1 MTRDA
6 NKAAPKSKVPP
17 VAKTVAEEQGRL
29 DKLQKALV
37 SAQTDSKKGD
47 ADAEKALDKSIANQ
61 TATLKAEESSVM
73 KTVKDSQKKEV
84 ARVSHVGKKQVA
96 RLIAMRKKMA
106 KPKHGQK
113 AS

>member
-17 VAKTVAEEQGRL
+17 VAKTVAEEKTRL
-29 DKLQKALV
+29 DGLQKALV
-37 SAQTDSKKGD
+37 SAQADSKKGD
-47 ADAEKALDKSIANQ
+47 ADAEKALEKSIANE
-61 TATLKAEESSVM
+61 TATLKAQESSVM